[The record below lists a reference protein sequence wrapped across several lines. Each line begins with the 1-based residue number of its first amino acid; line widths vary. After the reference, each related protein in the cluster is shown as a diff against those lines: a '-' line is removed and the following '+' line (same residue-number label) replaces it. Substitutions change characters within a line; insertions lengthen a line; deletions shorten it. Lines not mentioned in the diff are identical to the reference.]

1 MKKTIFTIFLLNL
14 LITSSLAQTY
24 NNSPF
29 IQITFDETNK
39 SESYTTKGSDFTY
52 ENGID
57 GKCLTL
63 NSDENFNHIELGDIN
78 LDGKQDFTLQ
88 FWVKTTS
95 DKPMVFVSQKQFIDK
110 SIDSQKNK
118 GWALYSSGGT
128 FGWSVGSG
136 SRRLNYERDNG
147 QIMPINDGKW
157 HLLSLTYNKELNEFR
172 LYYDGNNVAIYKAKF
187 DFYNDNKLL
196 IGGQK
201 KDFSFDNDILPNIKI
216 GAKQLQNY
224 VNEFNK
230 LNVGEVTEEEFI
242 SLIVEPEA
250 LYRRKLKSKNAQAK
264 INDQTPKL
272 LDIVLKI
279 KDSLHSNPYTVSQNH
294 ELTLLKPINQLYS
307 IEESIVKINVFYAKK
322 YGEQERLYPSNFS
335 IDNLKVWSKTLEA
348 SKIFEEFLKYNK
360 TNTIEL
366 EQKLDTLTVAVWNIW
381 HGGKHFTVNESGWDS
396 RKRIAE
402 ILKTYN
408 ADIILM
414 QETYSS
420 GDFIA
425 AELGYHFATSSDWD
439 YKMQGSNI
447 SVISRFPILELEAPD
462 EAEFMNISAKI
473 ALTKTQNIYAMSN
486 WYGMSTFPIVYKHHK
501 NKFDAANTIP
511 ILFGGDFNAVPYLDN
526 GTSEASKRLIET
538 GFTDAYRNLHPNYS
552 QFPGFTHTTGERI
565 DQLYY
570 KGNILQQIY
579 TEVISTASDG
589 FPSDHFMILSK
600 FVVKQ

>member
-1 MKKTIFTIFLLNL
+1 MKKTIFTISLLNL
-14 LITSSLAQTY
+14 LISSSLAQTY

-57 GKCLTL
+57 GNCLTL

-147 QIMPINDGKW
+147 HIMPINDGKW
-157 HLLSLTYNKELNEFR
+157 HLLSLTYNKERNEFR
-172 LYYDGNNVAIYKAKF
+172 LYYDGNNVVTYKAKF
-187 DFYNDNKLL
+187 DFNNDNKFL

-201 KDFSFDNDILPNIKI
+201 KDTSLDHDILPNIKM
-216 GAKQLQNY
+216 GTKQLQNY

-230 LNVGEVTEEEFI
+230 LNVGQVTEEEFI

-250 LYRRKLKSKNAQAK
+250 LYQRKLKSKNVQAK
-264 INDQTPKL
+264 TNDQTTKL
-272 LDIVLKI
+272 LNLVLKI

-294 ELTLLKPINQLYS
+294 ELTLLKPISQLYS
-307 IEESIVKINVFYAKK
+307 LEQGTVKINLFYAKK
-322 YGEQERLYPSNFS
+322 YREQEHLYPSNFS
-335 IDNLKVWSKTLEA
+335 IDDLTVWNKTLG
-348 SKIFEEFLKYNK
+348 SDQILKEFVKHK
-360 TNTIEL
+360 KANTIKS

-381 HGGKHFTVNESGWDS
+381 HGGKHFTANKNGWDS

-425 AELGYHFATSSDWD
+425 AELGYYFATTSDWD

-473 ALTKTQNIYAMSN
+473 ELTKAQSIYAMSN
-486 WYGMSTFPIVYKHHK
+486 WYGMSSFPIVYEHHK
-501 NKFDAANTIP
+501 NKFDTANTIP
-511 ILFGGDFNAVPYLDN
+511 VLFGGDFNAVAYLDN
-526 GTSEASKRLIET
+526 GTSEASRRLIET
-538 GFTDAYRNLHPNYS
+538 GFTDTYRNLHPNYS

-589 FPSDHFMILSK
+589 FPSDHYMILSK
-600 FVVKQ
+600 FVIKQ

>member
-1 MKKTIFTIFLLNL
+1 
-14 LITSSLAQTY
+14 
-24 NNSPF
+24 
-29 IQITFDETNK
+29 
-39 SESYTTKGSDFTY
+39 
-52 ENGID
+52 
-57 GKCLTL
+57 
-63 NSDENFNHIELGDIN
+63 
-78 LDGKQDFTLQ
+78 
-88 FWVKTTS
+88 
-95 DKPMVFVSQKQFIDK
+95 MVFVSQKQFKDK

-157 HLLSLTYNKELNEFR
+157 HLLALTYNKELNEFR
-172 LYYDGNNVAIYKAKF
+172 LYYDGNNVAIHKAKF

-201 KDFSFDNDILPNIKI
+201 KDANSNNEIIPNIKL
-216 GAKQLQNY
+216 GAKQLHNY

-250 LYRRKLKSKNAQAK
+250 LYHRKLKSKNAQAK
-264 INDQTPKL
+264 INDQTTKL

-307 IEESIVKINVFYAKK
+307 IEESTVKINVFYAKK

-335 IDNLKVWSKTLEA
+335 IDNLKVWSKTLES

-381 HGGKHFTVNESGWDS
+381 HGGKHFTVNENGWDS

-425 AELGYHFATSSDWD
+425 AELGYYFATSSDWD

-447 SVISRFPILELEAPD
+447 SVISRFPISELEAPD

-486 WYGMSTFPIVYKHHK
+486 WYGMSTFPIVYEHHK

-511 ILFGGDFNAVPYLDN
+511 VLFGGDFNAVPYLDN

-538 GFTDAYRNLHPNYS
+538 GFTDAYRNLHHNYS

-565 DQLYY
+565 DQLYF

>member
-1 MKKTIFTIFLLNL
+1 MKKGIITILFFNL
-14 LITSSLAQTY
+14 VIINSLAQTNY
-24 NNSPF
+24 
-29 IQITFDETNK
+29 ITFDEANK
-39 SESYTTKGSDFTY
+39 SKDYTTKGNGFTY

-63 NSDENFNHIELGDIN
+63 NSDENFNHIELEGIN

-88 FWVKTTS
+88 FWLKTTS
-95 DKPMVFVSQKQFIDK
+95 DKPMVFVSQKLFTDK
-110 SIDSQKNK
+110 SIGSQKNK

-147 QIMPINDGKW
+147 SIMPINDGEW
-157 HLLSLTYNKELNEFR
+157 HLFSLSYNKELQEFR

-187 DFYNDNKLL
+187 DFSNDTKFL
-196 IGGQK
+196 IGGHK
-201 KDFSFDNDILPNIKI
+201 KDANSNNNMLPNIKM

-224 VNEFNK
+224 VNVFNK
-230 LNVGEVTEEEFI
+230 LNVGKVTEEEFI

-250 LYRRKLKSKNAQAK
+250 LYQRKLKSKTNSPNQ
-264 INDQTPKL
+264 NL
-272 LDIVLKI
+272 LDSVLKI
-279 KDSLHSNPYTVSQNH
+279 KDSLQSNPYTVSQNH

-307 IEESIVKINVFYAKK
+307 LEDGTVKINTFYAKK

-335 IDNLKVWSKTLEA
+335 IDNLKIWNETLQSTQIFDEFSKYQKVNTLEL
-348 SKIFEEFLKYNK
+348 EE
-360 TNTIEL
+360 
-366 EQKLDTLTVAVWNIW
+366 KLDTLTVAVWNIW
-381 HGGKHFTVNESGWDS
+381 HGGKHFTVNENGWDS

-402 ILKTYN
+402 MLKKHN
-408 ADIILM
+408 ADIVLM

-425 AELGYHFATSSDWD
+425 AELGYHFATTTDWD

-447 SVISRFPILELEAPD
+447 SIMSRFPILELEAPD

-473 ALTKTQNIYAMSN
+473 ALSKTQNIYAMSN
-486 WYGMSTFPIVYKHHK
+486 WYGMESFPIVYEHHK
-501 NKFDAANTIP
+501 EKFDDANTIP
-511 ILFGGDFNAVPYLDN
+511 VLFGGDFNAVSHLDN
-526 GTSEASKRLIET
+526 GTSEASRPLIEN

-552 QFPGFTHTTGERI
+552 EFPGFTHTIGERI
-565 DQLYY
+565 DQLYF
-570 KGNILQQIY
+570 KGNMLQQIS

-589 FPSDHFMILSK
+589 FPSDHYMILSK
-600 FVVKQ
+600 FVIKQ